1 MDGAVSTMEP
11 AIPDEQPTTGDA
23 AAGPDS
29 IPAAAIPD
37 DQTRASRR
45 GGRKPRPRRS
55 PPASP
60 TQSRTEAESDADLTG
75 AAAASNADVAGGT
88 PADRAASR
96 AHPDEAEISKNP
108 SASGEAEE
116 NECGA
121 PTPTPADTLAHPTGS
136 SEIVPHR
143 IVEAILMAAD
153 TQLPAAKI
161 ASIMGVGTAKDVRK
175 HIETLNAQYSEIGAA
190 FRIEEI
196 AGGYQI
202 LTQPE
207 YNNWLTKL
215 LRVRQETKLTTA
227 AMETLSVVAYK
238 QPCTRAD
245 IEAVRGVAAG
255 DMLNKLR
262 EMNLVKIVGRAEELG
277 RPILYG
283 TTRRFLEAFGL
294 PSLEDLPQVEA
305 LKLAP
310 ATSGDATRGP
320 KGEDHPASEGETS
333 SAIPFPE
340 TITEELDP
348 EGGDAGHPDRPGAE
362 A

>member
-11 AIPDEQPTTGDA
+11 AISDEHSTTSDA
-23 AAGPDS
+23 AAGPDANS
-29 IPAAAIPD
+29 EAATPD
-37 DQTRASRR
+37 DQPRASRR
-45 GGRKPRPRRS
+45 GGRKAKPRRS
-55 PPASP
+55 PPAS
-60 TQSRTEAESDADLTG
+60 TSQSMLEAQNDADVTG
-75 AAAASNADVAGGT
+75 PSATNEDVAGDSL
-88 PADRAASR
+88 ADESAAR
-96 AHPDEAEISKNP
+96 AHPDATETATGSAETSDTDQNEGNKTSP
-108 SASGEAEE
+108 S
-116 NECGA
+116 
-121 PTPTPADTLAHPTGS
+121 PTGALTPS
-136 SEIVPHR
+136 NGSAEIVPHR

-161 ASIMGVGTAKDVRK
+161 ASIMSVGTAKDVRK

-310 ATSGDATRGP
+310 AANGDATRAP
-320 KGEDHPASEGETS
+320 DDADHAASESEAS

-340 TITEELDP
+340 TISEELDP
-348 EGGDAGHPDRPGAE
+348 TGGDAGDSDRPGSAP
-362 A
+362 